1 MAAEISPLAKVGG
14 LGDVIGSL
22 PKALADLGH
31 EVRVIIPKYG
41 SIDIAKH
48 HLVPLGGSFNVLMSK
63 LESFD
68 LKTTTFGNGILVYL
82 IQNDNYFG
90 GDEIY
95 GKDQRGQLQRFL
107 FFSKAVCEVLPKL
120 DWQPE
125 IIHCHDWHT
134 SLVPLWLKKA
144 NYPYASLFTIHS
156 LAHFG
161 SFDNNFLATS
171 GLSEDYRHHPAGA
184 PKPLLNFISLGI
196 LCADLVTTVSETYAQ
211 EILMPEYGGS
221 LVPVLSYRRDQLIG
235 IINGIDYGEY
245 DPATD
250 AYIPANFDFATL
262 GNRLA
267 NKLALQKRA
276 NLPED
281 ADIPLI
287 GVVSRLAEQKG
298 FDLVEKAIE
307 PVFQG
312 MRAQLVILGV
322 GSEHYH
328 DMLRRMA
335 AKYPE
340 QIAVFITFDN
350 TLAHLIYAGCDMF
363 LMPSRFEPC
372 GLGQLIA
379 MRYGAIPIVRHTG
392 GLVDTVQNLTP
403 DLDKG
408 SGFVFEAYDV
418 EALVAVMKRAISAFG
433 YRQAWREVMRRIM
446 VADFSWQVSA
456 KKYEAAYRRLLE
468 LRGHVKK

>member
-1 MAAEISPLAKVGG
+1 VAAEVSPLAKVGG

-68 LKTTTFGNGILVYL
+68 LKTTTLGNGILVYL
-82 IQNDNYFG
+82 IQNGNYFG
-90 GDEIY
+90 SDEIY
-95 GKDQRGQLQRFL
+95 EKDRRGELRRFL

-125 IIHCHDWHT
+125 IVHCHDWHAG
-134 SLVPLWLKKA
+134 LIPLWLKKA
-144 NYPYASLFTIHS
+144 NYPYVSLFTIHN
-156 LAHFG
+156 LAHRG
-161 SFDNNFLATS
+161 SFDSKFLAIS
-171 GLSEDYRHHPAGA
+171 RLSEDYRHHPADA
-184 PKPLLNFISLGI
+184 PKPLLNFMSRGI
-196 LCADLVTTVSETYAQ
+196 LYADLVTTVSETYAQ
-211 EILMPEYGGS
+211 EILMLEYGEG
-221 LVPVLSYRRDQLIG
+221 LAPVLNYRRDQLIG
-235 IINGIDYGEY
+235 ITNGIDYAEY

-250 AYIPANFDFATL
+250 AHIPANFDFSTL
-262 GNRLA
+262 DNRLA

-281 ADIPLI
+281 IGAPLI
-287 GVVSRLAEQKG
+287 GMVSRLTKQKG
-298 FDLVEKAIE
+298 FDLVEKAIA
-307 PVFQG
+307 PVFRG
-312 MRAQLVILGV
+312 TRAQLVILGV

-340 QIAVFITFDN
+340 QVAVFITFDN
-350 TLAHLIYAGCDMF
+350 ALAHLTYAGCDMF

-392 GLVDTVQNLTP
+392 GLADTVQNLAP
-403 DLDKG
+403 ALDKG

-418 EALVAVMKRAISAFG
+418 EALVAVVKRAISVFG
-433 YRQAWREVMRRIM
+433 YRQAWREAMRRIM

-468 LRGHVKK
+468 LRKHVKK